1 MPHGETD
8 EGPARPQQGR
18 ALCCAPGACTGPASL
33 RDARFR
39 GRWYQAQGRVGAG
52 AEEAGKRGGREKAG
66 TKGQAGESQG
76 QRIQKPHED
85 RKDGWD

>member
-1 MPHGETD
+1 M
-8 EGPARPQQGR
+8 PARGR
-18 ALCCAPGACTGPASL
+18 PPLEMLSFGDVGTKHRGA
-33 RDARFR
+33 
-39 GRWYQAQGRVGAG
+39 VGAG

-76 QRIQKPHED
+76 QRIQKSHGD